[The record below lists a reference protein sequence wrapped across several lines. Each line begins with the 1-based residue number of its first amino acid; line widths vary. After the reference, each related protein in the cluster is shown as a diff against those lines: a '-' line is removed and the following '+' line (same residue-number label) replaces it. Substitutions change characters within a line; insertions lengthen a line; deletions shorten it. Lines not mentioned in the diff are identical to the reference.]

1 MRIKKKTHHTPGRN
15 EKKMKINKNPY
26 FIMYVSFFME
36 NNKKNQLIL
45 IMSRSERIIKY
56 NFCAKKKSFHNEKRN
71 GEVDKESRR

>member
-1 MRIKKKTHHTPGRN
+1 MRVKKKNTPERN

-56 NFCAKKKSFHNEKRN
+56 NFGAKKQELSQ
-71 GEVDKESRR
+71 